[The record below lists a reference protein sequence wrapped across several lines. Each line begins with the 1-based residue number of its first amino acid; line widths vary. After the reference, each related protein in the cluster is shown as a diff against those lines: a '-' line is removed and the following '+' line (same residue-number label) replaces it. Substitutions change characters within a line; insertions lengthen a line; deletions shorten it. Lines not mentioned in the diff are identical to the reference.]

1 MEQQQPIA
9 APAPASI
16 AAPAASSLLDFM
28 CLMGK
33 LKHLK
38 RTGWVRHN
46 VSAPECI
53 ADHMYRMGIMAM
65 LFADSS
71 LNKERMVKLALLS
84 PCPSLPC
91 HGGGGWLAGGWVGG
105 WVTAIVG
112 DITPHCGVT
121 KDEKYRLEH
130 EAMGTIR
137 AMLAG
142 LPAADEFEELWL
154 EYEKGETPEARVVG
168 QIDKFDMY
176 LQAHEYE
183 ASQGLD
189 LSEFFRGAETTV
201 QHPEMRQWLAELLAR
216 RQQPPSASS
225 PVASAP
231 ASTSP

>member
-1 MEQQQPIA
+1 MEQQQPQPTTA
-9 APAPASI
+9 ATAPAPA
-16 AAPAASSLLDFM
+16 AASSLLDFM

-71 LNKERMVKLALLS
+71 LNKERMVKLALV
-84 PCPSLPC
+84 
-91 HGGGGWLAGGWVGG
+91 HDMAE
-105 WVTAIVG
+105 AIVG

-142 LPAADEFEELWL
+142 LPAADEFVELWL

-216 RQQPPSASS
+216 RQQPPSAPSS
-225 PVASAP
+225 
-231 ASTSP
+231 STSPSS

>member
-1 MEQQQPIA
+1 MEQQQQPIV

-71 LNKERMVKLALLS
+71 LNKERMVKLALV
-84 PCPSLPC
+84 
-91 HGGGGWLAGGWVGG
+91 HDMAE
-105 WVTAIVG
+105 AIVG
-112 DITPHCGVT
+112 DITPHCGVA
-121 KDEKYRLEH
+121 KDEKYRLER

-225 PVASAP
+225 PVVSAP

>member
-1 MEQQQPIA
+1 
-9 APAPASI
+9 
-16 AAPAASSLLDFM
+16 M

-71 LNKERMVKLALLS
+71 LNKERMVKLALV
-84 PCPSLPC
+84 
-91 HGGGGWLAGGWVGG
+91 HDMAE
-105 WVTAIVG
+105 AIVG

>member
-71 LNKERMVKLALLS
+71 LNKERMVKLALV
-84 PCPSLPC
+84 
-91 HGGGGWLAGGWVGG
+91 HDMAE
-105 WVTAIVG
+105 AIVG